1 MEEKPPASVAARL
14 GGQTMTEP
22 GPITWALDL
31 LQAHGIPPL
40 AEGEDE
46 RRLLGELLSLGWE
59 VSWTEAPLPRP
70 ADETPYQRCLR
81 NVEHAPPANHA
92 LLRQQCERLK
102 TPDDTD
108 QYEVRGKAKWLPVGI
123 VRWEVTGESLAEAA
137 MFGLAMALDLQ
148 KG

>member
-1 MEEKPPASVAARL
+1 MSD
-14 GGQTMTEP
+14 TP

-46 RRLLGELLSLGWE
+46 RRLLGELVSLGWD
-59 VSWTEAPLPRP
+59 VSWTEG
-70 ADETPYQRCLR
+70 
-81 NVEHAPPANHA
+81 PP
-92 LLRQQCERLK
+92 
-102 TPDDTD
+102 
-108 QYEVRGKAKWLPVGI
+108 YEVRGKTAWLPVGM
-123 VRWEVTGESLAEAA
+123 VRWEVTGETLQEAA

>member
-1 MEEKPPASVAARL
+1 
-14 GGQTMTEP
+14 MTEP

-46 RRLLGELLSLGWE
+46 RRLLGELVSLGWD
-59 VSWTEAPLPRP
+59 VSWDEDWEWGP
-70 ADETPYQRCLR
+70 ALQGRR
-81 NVEHAPPANHA
+81 V
-92 LLRQQCERLK
+92 R
-102 TPDDTD
+102 
-108 QYEVRGKAKWLPVGI
+108 QYEVRGRTTWLPVGE
-123 VRWEVTGESLAEAA
+123 VRFVVQGESLQEAA